1 MIFVYLVA
9 AIGGEGKGTDLPS
22 SSNLSSLFQLVIRI
36 WVETMNIY
44 NSFWPPLKKSVGSEV
59 KWL

>member
-9 AIGGEGKGTDLPS
+9 TIGGEGKGTDLPS
-22 SSNLSSLFQLVIRI
+22 ASNLSSLFQLGIRT

-44 NSFWPPLKKSVGSEV
+44 NSFWPPLKIRWFRG
-59 KWL
+59 